1 MTMMQHTA
9 HTSSIVPILKGGEQS
24 HGVHPKNNI
33 SLSPKKTRRN
43 MIIFL
48 SLVSLETIPL
58 LIVTSLGVFNKDSS
72 PPAPPIDNT
81 TNVVG
86 GDNGSGDG
94 DGDVASNITNKPSAA
109 PTFAPTI
116 KKA

>member
-1 MTMMQHTA
+1 
-9 HTSSIVPILKGGEQS
+9 
-24 HGVHPKNNI
+24 
-33 SLSPKKTRRN
+33 
-43 MIIFL
+43 
-48 SLVSLETIPL
+48 LEF
-58 LIVTSLGVFNKDSS
+58 FNKDSS